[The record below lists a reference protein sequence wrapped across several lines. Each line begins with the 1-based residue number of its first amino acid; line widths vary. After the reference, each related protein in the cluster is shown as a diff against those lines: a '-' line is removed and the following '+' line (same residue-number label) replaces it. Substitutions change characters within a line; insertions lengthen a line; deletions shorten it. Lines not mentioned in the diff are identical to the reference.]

1 MDDLYQEFLLDHY
14 KHPRNWG
21 ENKNA
26 DFIISE
32 SNASCG
38 DAFTFYVTLETNLE
52 GMQAIKE
59 LTFTG
64 EGCAISTAASS
75 ILTESLKGKSLQEI
89 TPLNLHYMQSL
100 IGVNISAGRHKC
112 LLLPARAIQKVLHQ

>member
-1 MDDLYQEFLLDHY
+1 MDELYQEFILDHY

-38 DAFTFYVTLETNLE
+38 DAFTFYVTL
-52 GMQAIKE
+52 GMSPEAIQTIKE
-59 LTFTG
+59 LKFTG
-64 EGCAISTAASS
+64 VGCAISTAASS
-75 ILTESLKGKSLQEI
+75 ILTESLKGKSLQSI
-89 TPLNLHYMQSL
+89 TSLDLEYMQSL
-100 IGVNISAGRHKC
+100 ICVNISAGRHKC
-112 LLLPARAIQKVLHQ
+112 LLLPAKAMQKALHQ